1 MRYVHL
7 VSNIVKIL
15 GIYYSS
21 NEKLEIQENFKR
33 HIIKIEKILQL
44 GRMRDPSTSGKI
56 TVFKTLATSKTVH
69 LPLVKTIPNL
79 IIQELNKIQKEL
91 IWKTRNIKIKHDTL
105 CKNYENRGLKNVDIM
120 YKVVSLQ
127 CSWIKRLYDNN

>member
-33 HIIKIEKILQL
+33 HITKIEKILQL
-44 GRMRDPSTSGKI
+44 GRMRDPSIAGKI

-79 IIQELNKIQKEL
+79 IIQELNKIQKEF
-91 IWKTRNIKIKHDTL
+91 I
-105 CKNYENRGLKNVDIM
+105 
-120 YKVVSLQ
+120 
-127 CSWIKRLYDNN
+127 